1 MIGKLIVFGDHRND
15 CLNKLNRAIDEFVIE
30 GVDTTLPLFKD
41 LLKNEDIISGNY
53 NIHWLENYLES
64 HP

>member
-1 MIGKLIVFGDHRND
+1 
-15 CLNKLNRAIDEFVIE
+15 
-30 GVDTTLPLFKD
+30 LPLFKD